1 MSLAKRARERAGLTQ
16 VHLADLLGVS
26 RSSVIRWENGGT
38 VPGPVRAVLSLLEAL
53 PERTL
58 EVLRASNGVRP
69 QVISADDGHVRASD
83 GGAAVAPAPTPAVG
97 TATEAEPE
105 SRAEAAEAASSG
117 PARPG
122 SEPST

>member
-16 VHLADLLGVS
+16 VHLASMLGVS

-58 EVLRASNGVRP
+58 EVLRASNGTRS
-69 QVISADDGHVRASD
+69 QVIVADDAHDRASD
-83 GGAAVAPAPTPAVG
+83 GGAAAALPATPAVG
-97 TATEAEPE
+97 TVPEPAPE
-105 SRAEAAEAASSG
+105 SPDGTGATTGAGPGQSG
-117 PARPG
+117 
-122 SEPST
+122 S